1 MEAEGTRVA
10 DTGAKAEVGVAKK
23 KATTEEE
30 VRVARA
36 TEAVMEAVAEA
47 EEKAEVVVVM
57 AKVRDTGIRAVTRVS
72 NTIRD
77 VCAHILSM
85 VCMKHAS

>member
-1 MEAEGTRVA
+1 MA
-10 DTGAKAEVGVAKK
+10 DTEAKAEVGAARR

-47 EEKAEVVVVM
+47 EEKAEVVADM
-57 AKVRDTGIRAVTRVS
+57 AKVRDTGARAVTRDRS
-72 NTIRD
+72 TIRD

-85 VCMKHAS
+85 VYMKHAS